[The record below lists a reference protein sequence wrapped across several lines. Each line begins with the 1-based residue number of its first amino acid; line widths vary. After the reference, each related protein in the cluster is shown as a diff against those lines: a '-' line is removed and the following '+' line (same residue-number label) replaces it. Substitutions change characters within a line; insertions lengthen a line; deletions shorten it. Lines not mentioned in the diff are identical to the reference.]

1 MKDYIWK
8 EEEVNEQRRKRG
20 GKTKQGNKMQ
30 EKSKEERGD
39 ESKFNC
45 FSLHIIV

>member
-1 MKDYIWK
+1 MKDYIWI
-8 EEEVNEQRRKRG
+8 EEKVNEQRRRRG
-20 GKTKQGNKMQ
+20 DMTKQGNKMQ
-30 EKSKEERGD
+30 EKSKKERGN